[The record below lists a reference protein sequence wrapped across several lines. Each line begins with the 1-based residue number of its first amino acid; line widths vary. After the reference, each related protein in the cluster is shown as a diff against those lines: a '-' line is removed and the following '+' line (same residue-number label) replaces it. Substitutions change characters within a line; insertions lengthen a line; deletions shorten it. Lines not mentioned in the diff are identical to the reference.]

1 VNDIDDRDEGDLKP
15 PHKAGEKIGLAK
27 LALKRA
33 RDLLPRGTAAAGTRR
48 GDRSPLRLGRRGER
62 PRVLLVDDD
71 EVIRRLMG
79 KIIDGLGMACTA
91 VETAEEA
98 IPVMESELYDALVLD
113 KNLPGMDGVELAGL
127 ARRIQPGVPV
137 LMITGYSSEESAR
150 QAAAYGVTDYIL
162 KPIDLADFRQR
173 LGQVMTAGDSQPP
186 PDPARAEHQGPRET
200 PRVSVTPAPEITLDD
215 PFSDDVEPES
225 GGVEEAPIEGH
236 VSVLLVEP
244 EHTVRGKLEAAL
256 RPLGCLIE
264 SYSEATDVKLQVGK
278 HPFELLVA
286 PPDVLSA
293 SREWWPDSGGWTLLG
308 SIAIMDR
315 GGVDRAIE
323 AIHLGARGVVHP
335 PFEPAETAT
344 EFQRVVS
351 ALLEERR
358 V

>member
-1 VNDIDDRDEGDLKP
+1 VRDHDDDWYGEGGDPPPALK
-15 PHKAGEKIGLAK
+15 AEDRARLAR

-33 RDLLPRGTAAAGTRR
+33 RDLLPRATSSSGTRP
-48 GDRSPLRLGRRGER
+48 GDCSPLRLARRGDR

-71 EVIRRLMG
+71 EVVRRLMA
-79 KIIDGLGMACTA
+79 KIIEGRGMSCTA
-91 VETAEEA
+91 VGSAEEA
-98 IPVMESELYDALVLD
+98 IPVMERELFDALVLD

-162 KPIDLADFRQR
+162 KPIDLAEFRER
-173 LGQVMTAGDSQPP
+173 LSEVLASSPSHPPAPPAP
-186 PDPARAEHQGPRET
+186 PDRPEPPGPRDT
-200 PRVSVTPAPEITLDD
+200 PRVSAVSRPAPTAD
-215 PFSDDVEPES
+215 PAEC
-225 GGVEEAPIEGH
+225 EAPASAI
-236 VSVLLVEP
+236 SVLLVLP

-256 RPLGCLIE
+256 RPLGCEIA
-264 SYSEATDVKLQVGK
+264 SYSEPSEVRAQVGR

-286 PPDVLSA
+286 PPDVLDH
-293 SREWWPDSGGWTLLG
+293 SREWLPGVGGWRLLG

-335 PFEPAETAT
+335 PFDPSETAG
-344 EFQRVVS
+344 EFQRVVA
-351 ALLEERR
+351 ALLEERLT
-358 V
+358 